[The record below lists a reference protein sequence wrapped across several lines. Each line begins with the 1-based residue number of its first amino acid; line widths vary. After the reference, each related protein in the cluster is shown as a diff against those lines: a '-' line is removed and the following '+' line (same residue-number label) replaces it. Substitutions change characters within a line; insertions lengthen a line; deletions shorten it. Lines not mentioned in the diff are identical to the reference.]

1 MVLHLFSIS
10 LTITGYL
17 FGVLVVLA
25 IVAVQCLGA
34 SCLEENFREIHIKF
48 ARILLGKFVSVRRK
62 DGAVILHD
70 FAFRHGFGYI
80 FVSELILAGTI
91 FLFTVANMAYL
102 STETCNIVNKDMVAC
117 YNGNQSEHPI
127 MIQKSCSQQ
136 LEAGTASELVCYR
149 IVLDFGI
156 GLAVLG
162 GLLFLLPFIHS
173 CVTEFIVN
181 FSGQEQQMHWG
192 ISSCRD
198 FSTFSLCGWQFCCS
212 RNEQ

>member
-127 MIQKSCSQQ
+127 PKSCSQQ

-162 GLLFLLPFIHS
+162 GFFFYYPSYVHS
-173 CVTEFIVN
+173 CVTEFIENVILILYC
-181 FSGQEQQMHWG
+181 MMKW
-192 ISSCRD
+192 
-198 FSTFSLCGWQFCCS
+198 
-212 RNEQ
+212 